1 VPSEPDPGVGF
12 GTPSGRFS
20 ISPAGFQLGGSQH
33 PIASASGVVA
43 AALITLAVLAAF
55 AAASGG
61 VAVLRTIMRSR
72 RASGSRAT
80 VTSAKGRTRQQ
91 LYSEAKRQ
99 NIRGRSSMNKA
110 QLERALSHE
119 GASR

>member
-1 VPSEPDPGVGF
+1 
-12 GTPSGRFS
+12 
-20 ISPAGFQLGGSQH
+20 
-33 PIASASGVVA
+33 VA
-43 AALITLAVLAAF
+43 AALVTLAVLAAF

-72 RASGSRAT
+72 RASGSRP

-110 QLERALSHE
+110 QLERALSHQ